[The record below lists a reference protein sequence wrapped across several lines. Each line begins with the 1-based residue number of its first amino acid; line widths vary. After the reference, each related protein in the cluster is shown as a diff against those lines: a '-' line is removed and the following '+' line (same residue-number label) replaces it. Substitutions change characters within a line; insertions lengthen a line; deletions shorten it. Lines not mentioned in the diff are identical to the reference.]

1 MQLRQ
6 NHRARPYVIFVFLSQ
21 VGIERPRLEPPS
33 RLCITGFLMELVK
46 VVELSFKRDDLVLKV
61 QEYTRVQSTEAAVQA
76 KVIFTCE
83 EGSKLGVSIWARLDY
98 IEC

>member
-1 MQLRQ
+1 
-6 NHRARPYVIFVFLSQ
+6 
-21 VGIERPRLEPPS
+21 
-33 RLCITGFLMELVK
+33 MELVK